1 MSNKALSILEAAL
14 GKLPDAPVL
23 DIPDTNGYDSVK
35 YLMEK
40 VRGDRL
46 PNGLKPL
53 KNLTARHRAILQ
65 LHMLGIKGV
74 DIAAHFGVRET
85 LISRVINDP
94 LGKEYLTMKA
104 KLDDARFGALYG
116 NAVDV
121 VRDGMDPKETMTN
134 RLRAANIYME
144 RKDKLD
150 DKHGKK
156 DESAEDVIQRIL
168 EDPTV
173 IANLNLTQ
181 INNFGPAPL
190 LEPTQIIDQESDDGE
205 R

>member
-1 MSNKALSILEAAL
+1 MENNALDLLQEAL
-14 GKLPDAPVL
+14 GKLPDAPTIAPPVA
-23 DIPDTNGYDSVK
+23 NSYDSVK

-40 VRGDRL
+40 ARGDRL

-53 KNLTARHRAILQ
+53 KRLTTRHRAILQ

-74 DIAAHFGVRET
+74 DIAEHFHVRNT
-85 LISRVINDP
+85 LVSRIINDP
-94 LGKEYLTMKA
+94 LGIEYLQMKSR
-104 KLDDARFGALYG
+104 LDDARFKALYG

-121 VRDGMDPKETMTN
+121 VRDGMAPKETMTN

-144 RKDKLD
+144 RKDRLD

-173 IANLNLTQ
+173 IANLSLTQ
-181 INNFGPAPL
+181 INNYGPAPL
-190 LEPTQIIDQESDDGE
+190 LEPTQIIDQEKDNE
-205 R
+205 CT

>member
-1 MSNKALSILEAAL
+1 MSMLEAVMQN
-14 GKLPDAPVL
+14 LPDAPAAL
-23 DIPDTNGYDSVK
+23 AQLPQKEYNSVE

-40 VRGDRL
+40 ARGDRL

-74 DIAAHFGVRET
+74 DIAEHFGVRET
-85 LISRVINDP
+85 LISRVIRDP
-94 LGKEYLTMKA
+94 LGKEYLEMKA
-104 KLDDARFGALYG
+104 QLDDARFGALYG

-121 VRDGMDPKETMTN
+121 IRDGMAPKETMPN

-144 RKDKLD
+144 RKDRLD
-150 DKHGKK
+150 DKHGEKP
-156 DESAEDVIQRIL
+156 DSAEDVIQRIL
-168 EDPTV
+168 SDPTI

-181 INNFGPAPL
+181 INNYGPAPL
-190 LEPTQIIDQESDDGE
+190 LEPTQVIEE
-205 R
+205 EK